1 MQSPEP
7 QRQRRLLQA
16 AGACG
21 RVGFTST
28 SALYSA
34 MDRLGFPKPVKIS
47 VRRRPPS
54 GRGRPPISSV
64 EFRAPMPTARNKPAS
79 RLLGKEI
86 KAQFCDGKWHSFAT
100 IVSRTGAPA
109 KNVWSTLDL
118 MWRWGTY
125 RTKCERKKVGTEYHF
140 RLSPEEKQVSV
151 HELIERL
158 TPILKE
164 LEIQGRA
171 NAATMSPPT
180 VRIMT
185 AKIQKLLEEWADD
198 RPAGQGDQPPLSGPV
213 GMLV

>member
-1 MQSPEP
+1 
-7 QRQRRLLQA
+7 
-16 AGACG
+16 
-21 RVGFTST
+21 
-28 SALYSA
+28 
-34 MDRLGFPKPVKIS
+34 
-47 VRRRPPS
+47 
-54 GRGRPPISSV
+54 
-64 EFRAPMPTARNKPAS
+64 MPNAKNKPAL
-79 RLLGKEI
+79 RLGLGKQI
-86 KAQFCDGKWHSFAT
+86 KTEFGDGKWHSFQT
-100 IVSRTGAPA
+100 IVTTTGAPA

-125 RTKCERKKVGTEYHF
+125 KTKCERKKVGTEYHF

-164 LEIQGRA
+164 LEVQGRA

-198 RPAGQGDQPPLSGPV
+198 RPAGQGTRRTRSSLARPL
-213 GMLV
+213 